1 MVVVV
6 VGGCC
11 GAEKAKIEYLGAVDL
26 GDGLGPTKT
35 KGEQHAS
42 HMSMAGAQPEEFEV
56 DGDDEEDGG
65 GVEEH

>member
-1 MVVVV
+1 M
-6 VGGCC
+6 
-11 GAEKAKIEYLGAVDL
+11 DL
-26 GDGLGPTKT
+26 GDGLGPTET

-65 GVEEH
+65 GGEEH